1 MAFTYTEIKTALD
14 EIAERA
20 TQNSKRVAQAK
31 ATLSAAQGDLAAMAT
46 VYATVV
52 ADLNAAATAN
62 PSNAAWQ
69 AAKAEKDQLVADFQ
83 ALKATVDA
91 LVTAVNS

>member
-1 MAFTYTEIKTALD
+1 MALTYTEIKTALD
-14 EIAERA
+14 EIAQRS
-20 TQNSKRVAQAK
+20 TQNSKRVSQARATLQQAQA
-31 ATLSAAQGDLAAMAT
+31 DLVAMQTA
-46 VYATVV
+46 YATVV
-52 ADLNAAATAN
+52 SGLNAAATAN

-91 LVTAVNS
+91 LVTAVG